1 MPDYSAGTASVRI
14 RPNADDFVRDLNAK
28 LRAVKDPGYAISV
41 SANTGQASADIKRFR
56 DVESRNGMK
65 LGVDVALGQAQADMA
80 AFRARQRADGLTIKV
95 DADTKSADNQL
106 SALQRRLS
114 TLASGRDAL
123 RLNIGAGLLGSVQPA
138 VAGLASV
145 AAGLQQVSGAALAVP
160 GAIAGAAASIG
171 TLAFGLSG
179 ISDAYKAVSDASESA
194 GKDQAAS
201 ARQAAQAS
209 NTLRNAVVDEAQ
221 ARKDVAEATRDARN
235 ELRDL
240 HTEMRGGLINESR
253 AILQAQQARERL
265 AKGDYT
271 DQRDALLDIAEA
283 DQRVLEVRQ
292 RNADKAVD
300 LAQAQREGVA
310 NSDQVVAANER
321 LVRSQQQ
328 VADAQMGAAEAATS
342 MGAAQ
347 EKAMQEMAKLSPSA
361 QKFVQTLVDMK
372 PQFAE
377 FRAAASEPLLEGKD
391 VEFRNFYE
399 KVAPSFKAGMGD
411 IAGAWNDNITALT
424 QSLGSD
430 TGVGFIDRILGN
442 TGDAQSRL
450 TKAVDPIVRVIGTL
464 SAAGSDVLPRLADA
478 TGRFAD
484 RLANALT
491 EADKDGSLDAMINR
505 GLDGLT
511 SLGRT
516 TLNFGKSLNAI
527 TSSAGGGS
535 FLQWLETSTDR
546 MQKFLNSAEGKNK
559 IREYLADG
567 RDLAQKIGEALS
579 KLPGA
584 LAGVQDAAQTYLG
597 GALVIVRE
605 LAGLMGE
612 HPDLVKTVVAA
623 YLTWK
628 TVTPIVQGVGGLL
641 TGMSTSLV
649 ALGTGFSDTRKK
661 ASDEF
666 GVIQKRFDDAG
677 GPKGL
682 GKFSGAL
689 AALGAAAGPF
699 GLLAGTIASVAIPAL
714 MNLKTAHEE
723 AAEKVGDLNQ
733 RELELEQT
741 LDRVTGKM
749 TAQSRDSLLQ
759 QAQDFA
765 PKGPG
770 AGIPGISEGN
780 ALAAATSL
788 GINPKTYGDALTG
801 NGAAQQQVRDILSK
815 NNLVPEFQ
823 ANAQLTGD
831 ANFLSNITG
840 GSITQDK
847 LISALLGDT
856 KAIEEFTAALEKAE
870 MGATEEQS
878 QRLAGLDLASI
889 SQRLSDTGKASV
901 LAGGAL
907 NYLTSPIA
915 PAQQSVVERNQA
927 NYGRFRL
934 TDAGRGFFG
943 GDLQVTSSGSDYSI
957 VAPAM
962 TPGLQASLQA
972 SQLEHKVNSDGS
984 VTIIVPP
991 NSSYIESYAKGGPTP
1006 SGRGNGPTGGH
1017 ISELHGDEWVLPKE
1031 ARAAIGDKT
1040 LAALTA
1046 GRSFSTGGEMVDE
1059 FGNPV
1064 TPGMLPGPVSAP
1076 ATMSIAPNPTAGGGG
1091 VSGILSQ
1098 VVSGMQG
1105 PIGNAMALGQ
1115 QLGSIAAPG
1124 AAGGGGVDPNT
1135 TTHGTGAGLLPG
1147 LSVPAVGGGGGDF
1160 ASRMAGVPGLAG
1172 LFGSMASPDPK
1183 GALMN
1188 WGSQTANW
1196 VANWGVNTLGSVA
1209 STLWQGGLGFFGLEN
1224 SILSPSNPYNQ
1235 AAQQTGQFFMAKD
1248 GPLGQILGMGGGAA
1262 GTVADPKALGAAH
1275 GVDDATL
1282 AALFGANGELDPA
1295 KLQALISQPGKL
1307 TDLPT
1312 RLGVEGGLQVNTI
1325 NIKRAIEAAFPEIKT
1340 IGGYR
1345 EDSMEYHPSG
1355 RAIDIMIPGYDTP
1368 EGKALGDRINAFIH
1382 QNASAFGIEDT
1393 IWQDFWKPPGGGGH
1407 RLGREGAT
1415 QGHYDHIHVTTNG
1428 GGYPSMDK
1436 GGPTPNYM
1444 GPVDNKGGHLAVVHP
1459 REFMIS
1465 ARGRAS
1471 VPDGFLHKLN
1481 QGIVDPTELG
1491 LQSMAVGGAVR
1502 PLAAA
1507 VRPMPPRPPVVP
1519 ARTMQP
1525 RPQQPRT
1532 APAAPAPSATPA
1544 PSSSP
1549 APSAPPSPAA
1559 PPQQSIAA
1567 QGGAPAPSIIAANQG
1582 AGGINHNVDWMN
1594 TLIRSSASNLGQL
1607 ASTAMSIASMGGAGI
1622 PGMGAIGA
1630 AGPFVA
1636 GGIQQ
1641 GGKVV
1646 EGIVNVV
1653 SSALVGSVPGSFG
1666 GKAGE
1671 SPYGR
1676 VIKTP
1681 TEAEPPSGQ
1690 GRGGNTYNLNGISD
1704 IDRLMDRIE
1713 LNDKMSEQA
1722 TLAKAYP

>member
-28 LRAVKDPGYAISV
+28 LKAVKDPGYPISV

-253 AILQAQQARERL
+253 AILQAQQARERF

-310 NSDQVVAANER
+310 GSDQVVAANER

-377 FRAAASEPLLEGKD
+377 FRAAAAEPLLEGKD

-399 KVAPSFKAGMGD
+399 KVAPSFKTGMGE

-424 QSLGSD
+424 ESLGSD

-450 TKAVDPIVRVIGTL
+450 TKAVDPVVRVIGTL

-484 RLANALT
+484 RLADALT

-516 TLNFGKSLNAI
+516 TVSFGKSLNAI

-605 LAGLMGE
+605 LAALMGE

-870 MGATEEQS
+870 LGATEEQS

-889 SQRLSDTGKASV
+889 SQRLSDTGRASV

-984 VTIIVPP
+984 VTIVVPP

-1115 QLGSIAAPG
+1115 QLGNIAAPG

-1135 TTHGTGAGLLPG
+1135 TTHGTGASLLPG

-1224 SILSPSNPYNQ
+1224 SILSPSNPYHQ
-1235 AAQQTGQFFMAKD
+1235 AAAQTGQFFMAQD
-1248 GPLGQILGMGGGAA
+1248 GPLGQLLGMGGGGAA
-1262 GTVADPKALGAAH
+1262 TGGIADPKALGAAH
-1275 GVDDATL
+1275 GVDDGTL
-1282 AALFGANGELDPA
+1282 AALFGQTGDPA
-1295 KLQALISQPGKL
+1295 ALQAMTPAAQ
-1307 TDLPT
+1307 
-1312 RLGVEGGLQVNTI
+1312 
-1325 NIKRAIEAAFPEIKT
+1325 RAIMYAQQHAVGQKYEYGGTGAT
-1340 IGGYR
+1340 GGY
-1345 EDSMEYHPSG
+1345 DCSG
-1355 RAIDIMIPGYDTP
+1355 IASQLYASYMGLPPGRYFDTEADFEAMGFKQGYKP
-1368 EGKALGDRINAFIH
+1368 GALNIGVQR
-1382 QNASAFGIEDT
+1382 
-1393 IWQDFWKPPGGGGH
+1393 GGGGPNSH
-1407 RLGREGAT
+1407 MAVTLPNGIPVESGGSHGSTAYGGPARGANT
-1415 QGHYDHIHVTTNG
+1415 FPLQWYLEPPPGFE
-1428 GGYPSMDK
+1428 K
-1436 GGPTPNYM
+1436 GGPTPDYM

-1491 LQSMAVGGAVR
+1491 LRGYWDGGSVMKAAMAR
-1502 PLAAA
+1502 PT
-1507 VRPMPPRPPVVP
+1507 PPRPPVVP

-1681 TEAEPPSGQ
+1681 TEAQPPSGQ